1 MTAVVSPVK
10 FTYEDYLSFP
20 DDGKRHELI
29 EGEHTMSLA
38 PNIKH
43 QNLSGELFFAI
54 QQYLEKNPIGRV
66 FHAPIDV
73 VLNELNV
80 VQPDLVFISNAK
92 SNLITE
98 ANIQGA
104 PDLLVEILS
113 PSTRKTDE
121 VIKRKLYDRFGVTEY
136 WVVDPEL
143 DAIKIY
149 RRDAT
154 SFARVAELSLEQQDD
169 LTTPLLSGWVLS
181 LQKLFS

>member
-1 MTAVVSPVK
+1 MTAVVSPIK
-10 FTYEDYLSFP
+10 FTYEDYLTFP
-20 DDGKRHELI
+20 NDGKRHELI
-29 EGEHTMSLA
+29 EGEHTMSPA

-43 QNLSGELFFAI
+43 QSLSIILATAI
-54 QQYLEKNPIGRV
+54 KNYLDIKPIGRV

-92 SNLITE
+92 INLITE

-121 VIKRKLYDRFGVTEY
+121 VIKRKLYDRFAVTEY

-149 RRDAT
+149 RRDET
-154 SFARVAELSLEQQDD
+154 GFARVAELSLEQQDD
-169 LTTPLLSGWVLS
+169 LTTPLLPGWVLS